1 MLNLFYFFK
10 ILISLSNY
18 IGSCLRLRTDEY
30 DQIIKF
36 HFTESIF
43 DIFLLSSIKSIILII
58 SIAELE
64 LAVVRIASLSNTFQQ
79 VSDQSLETSTNSDG
93 EALILNV
100 DTKTQSSRAAQKRAL
115 YFLIILICFAS
126 MAYSAVKFSFV
137 LKLIIESQSAKSN
150 IPMDYFSFSILCTEF
165 AFSLLQLFTS
175 FFSWKSMRN
184 LVKDIQTQTLNNE
197 PEIEPKKNV
206 NLARLLSLSKP
217 ELGLL
222 ATAGIAL
229 IISSTTNI
237 IIPFFF
243 GEVVDA
249 ATKFPDL
256 KEMNVYVAYM
266 FLVFMIGSIASG
278 FRSWLFELAGQ
289 RVVARL
295 RQQGNWHI

>member
-93 EALILNV
+93 
-100 DTKTQSSRAAQKRAL
+100 
-115 YFLIILICFAS
+115 
-126 MAYSAVKFSFV
+126 
-137 LKLIIESQSAKSN
+137 
-150 IPMDYFSFSILCTEF
+150 
-165 AFSLLQLFTS
+165 
-175 FFSWKSMRN
+175 
-184 LVKDIQTQTLNNE
+184 
-197 PEIEPKKNV
+197 
-206 NLARLLSLSKP
+206 
-217 ELGLL
+217 
-222 ATAGIAL
+222 
-229 IISSTTNI
+229 
-237 IIPFFF
+237 
-243 GEVVDA
+243 
-249 ATKFPDL
+249 
-256 KEMNVYVAYM
+256 
-266 FLVFMIGSIASG
+266 